1 MAKGGVR
8 KKVLTVLN
16 TLGLHARPATLFA
29 RTAARFSAS
38 ITVRKDGLTINGKS
52 ILNLMMLAAEEGSAL
67 EVSADGDDSVEAL
80 DALEALFRDK
90 FGED

>member
-1 MAKGGVR
+1 MAKGGAR

-29 RTAARFSAS
+29 RTAGRFGAS
-38 ITVRKDGLTINGKS
+38 VTVRKDGQTINGKS
-52 ILNLMMLAAEEGSAL
+52 VLNLMMLAAEEGSVL
-67 EVSADGDDSVEAL
+67 EVSADGDDSAEAL
-80 DALEALFRDK
+80 DALEALLKEK